1 MEKIDNLFC
10 AIPCL
15 LLFGCSHLSLRVWQ
29 LLPVL
34 EVHAELW
41 NTVHVRR
48 KEKEAGQITKEGASE
63 GYMTIPSLP
72 KEVVLLGVC
81 SPGCRMPGSR
91 HAFTL
96 VTPCLCVC
104 LHLAVPDMHALSVCW
119 FETYKPQLPV
129 YRTSSHGTH
138 DRGLL

>member
-1 MEKIDNLFC
+1 M
-10 AIPCL
+10 
-15 LLFGCSHLSLRVWQ
+15 VWQ

-41 NTVHVRR
+41 NTVHARR

-63 GYMTIPSLP
+63 GYMTIPSVL

-91 HAFTL
+91 HACTL

-104 LHLAVPDMHALSVCW
+104 LHLAFPDTYALSVCW
-119 FETYKPQLPV
+119 FETYKPSCVQDVFPWDAWPWSAL
-129 YRTSSHGTH
+129 
-138 DRGLL
+138 